1 MVIYRESGVE
11 LIQARGEEGRFQY
24 LGESMR
30 LGAYAEGDSW
40 YIGVHRS
47 NGGLVARLTLEDA
60 RTLKEAKDM
69 LKYGFFLQIDDNL
82 ELIRHIEQIGLLS
95 APALAELNRN

>member
-11 LIQARGEEGRFQY
+11 LVQARGEEGRFQY

-69 LKYGFFLQIDDNL
+69 LKYGFFLQIDNHL
-82 ELIRHIEQIGLLS
+82 ELIRHLEQIGLLS